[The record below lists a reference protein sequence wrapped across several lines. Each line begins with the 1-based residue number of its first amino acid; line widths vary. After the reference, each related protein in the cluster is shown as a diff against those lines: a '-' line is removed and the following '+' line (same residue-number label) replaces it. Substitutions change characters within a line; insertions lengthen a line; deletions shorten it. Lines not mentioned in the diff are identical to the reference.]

1 MTAVAEAGSVNLRTR
16 PAGFGSESR
25 QRACKHHQAAEGRQ
39 HSVINGRLR
48 EAKLHW
54 PLSGDELDERTVVS
68 RPNPDRHRKN
78 ARKSAI
84 ELLRPIHLAD
94 LRMLPAQQLEIYTCD
109 SGNR

>member
-1 MTAVAEAGSVNLRTR
+1 MTVLEKGKFPLLAGNSLM
-16 PAGFGSESR
+16 
-25 QRACKHHQAAEGRQ
+25 
-39 HSVINGRLR
+39 
-48 EAKLHW
+48 
-54 PLSGDELDERTVVS
+54 PLGYSLKGCH

-109 SGNR
+109 SGNP

>member
-1 MTAVAEAGSVNLRTR
+1 MSFHCLHFCFGKLPLLAGNSL
-16 PAGFGSESR
+16 
-25 QRACKHHQAAEGRQ
+25 
-39 HSVINGRLR
+39 I
-48 EAKLHW
+48 
-54 PLSGDELDERTVVS
+54 PLGYSLKGCY